1 VNLKFGD
8 SLREG
13 MSRDPQINSSNYIL
27 NIVELQNVVTNASG
41 LTPLGVLTNTVGQ
54 IQEMIDYDNKRIN
67 INTIA
72 KFSEPTVPISLIND
86 LNLCNSALYS
96 NGIPFQGGSG
106 DSGTTILNFL
116 GGTGIGI
123 GSTSILLTSTSIS
136 GGPLISLN
144 IGGSNI
150 FNVGSNGNVSFY
162 NPILN
167 GGQFLISSTAVLG
180 IASNAGLGKS
190 LMCMDTGGNAG
201 WGYVSTLASGTGG
214 AITFSGPGGEV
225 ARLTSA
231 GNMGIGVLNP
241 VKTLDVNGTGQFTG
255 RLTAFDFLT
264 LSDRRYKT
272 NITRIENASDI
283 LSKIHG
289 VRFVWRDLS
298 SCDVGVIAQDLQR
311 VLPEAVVGSEEW
323 VEGEEEPK
331 LSVAYHKITPVLV
344 EVVKGL
350 EARISALER
359 QNITLEGLIRSHL
372 PANR

>member
-1 VNLKFGD
+1 
-8 SLREG
+8 
-13 MSRDPQINSSNYIL
+13 MSKNPQINASNYIL
-27 NIVELQNVVTNASG
+27 NIVELQNVVTTASG
-41 LTPLGVLTNTVGQ
+41 LTPLGVLTNTVSQ
-54 IQEMIDYDNKRIN
+54 IQEMVDYDNKRIN

-72 KFSEPTVPISLIND
+72 KYSEPTAPISLIND

-96 NGIPFQGGSG
+96 NGVLFQGGG
-106 DSGTTILNFL
+106 GGGATILNFL

-123 GSTSILLTSTSIS
+123 GSTSVLLTSTSIN

-162 NPILN
+162 NPILG

-180 IASNAGLGKS
+180 IESNAGLGKS

-201 WGYVSTLASGTGG
+201 WGYVSTLASGAGG
-214 AITFSGPGGEV
+214 AITFSGPAGEV

-231 GNMGIGVLNP
+231 GNLGIGVANP
-241 VKTLDVNGTGQFTG
+241 VKTLDVKGTGSFSG

-264 LSDRRYKT
+264 LSDRRFKT
-272 NITRIENASDI
+272 NITRIENPSDI
-283 LSKIHG
+283 LDKIHG

-298 SCDVGVIAQDLQR
+298 SCDVGVIAQDLQG

-323 VEGEEEPK
+323 VDGEEEPK

-344 EVVKGL
+344 EVVKRL
-350 EARISALER
+350 EARVK
-359 QNITLEGLIRSHL
+359 TLEALVARR
-372 PANR
+372 PYQY